1 MAGTTALI
9 NKATLASICTKIGVT
24 PAYLAQRTGVTEDK
38 ISLWLSPSSQEL
50 PTIIQAKKLAKILHI
65 PFAGLY
71 MNAEQIDF
79 GRLPTLR
86 NLRTLPDAGSVDDS
100 VLNIAVVDLIRARD
114 FWKAVSLDLSIDRV
128 TLSLPDIANDAAP
141 AVYAECIR
149 RFFKLDLNAQYKC
162 ASPRQFYL
170 FVRRQIEAKGLFL
183 HCFSDVPVETARGIA
198 IYDED
203 TPIIGVNEKDR
214 PPAKTFTI
222 IHELVHIL
230 KRQSAMCNDMT
241 AFSAQQEE
249 VFCNAVAG
257 EVLVPAAALKAYFQ
271 AHNLT
276 DISLDSI
283 KTIADKFSISRE
295 VIVRRLFDTARF
307 SKDEYD
313 TFANELQASFEA
325 EREASKIAQAE
336 GREDP
341 YKRNMTREAIDKTSS
356 SMCKILLLGF
366 GEGYFT
372 KQDVS
377 GLLGIKE
384 KHIPKFVT
392 EVSKWIR

>member
-1 MAGTTALI
+1 
-9 NKATLASICTKIGVT
+9 
-24 PAYLAQRTGVTEDK
+24 
-38 ISLWLSPSSQEL
+38 
-50 PTIIQAKKLAKILHI
+50 
-65 PFAGLY
+65 

-79 GRLPTLR
+79 GRLPSMR
-86 NLRTLPDAGSVDDS
+86 NLRTLPNTNSLDDS
-100 VLNIAVVDLIRARD
+100 ALNIAIVDLIRARD
-114 FWKAVSLDLSIDRV
+114 FWKAVSLDLNIDRV
-128 TLSLPDIANDAAP
+128 TLSLPDISNDVAP

-149 RFFKLDLNAQYKC
+149 HFFELDLNAQYKC
-162 ASPRQFYL
+162 TSLRQFYL
-170 FVRRQIEAKGLFL
+170 YIRRQIEAKGLFI
-183 HCFSDVPVETARGIA
+183 HCFGDVPVETARGIA

-230 KRQSAMCNDMT
+230 KRQSTLCNDMT

-249 VFCNAVAG
+249 AFCNAVAG
-257 EVLVPAAALKAYFQ
+257 EVLVPAASLKAYSQ

-283 KTIADKFSISRE
+283 ETIAGRFSISRE

-313 TFANELQASFEA
+313 TFTNELQASFEA
-325 EREASKIAQAE
+325 EREASKIAQLE
-336 GREDP
+336 GRADP
-341 YKRNMTREAIDKTSS
+341 YKRSMSREAIDKTSS
-356 SMCKILLLGF
+356 SMCKVLLQGF

-384 KHIPKFVT
+384 KHIPNFVT